1 MATKTIRINN
11 VEAVEN
17 YLDEEGLVYI
27 DLERNTGIVKGVN
40 RLINMLPK
48 SFEPKDIKKLYK
60 RTGLKVQVHVMKD
73 CNLAIYDRKGK
84 YPRDDAYI
92 WNENFIKNVSKH
104 PEWLEPQEEADI
116 FIIYK
121 INPVEVR
128 VDDIVEDEDILPFQL
143 ERSKMAMCRR
153 TPYYMGQT
161 RGDTG
166 V

>member
-1 MATKTIRINN
+1 MATKTIRINH

-27 DLERNTGIVKGVN
+27 DLERNAGIVRGVN

-48 SFEPKDIKKLYK
+48 SFEPKDIKKFYK

-73 CNLAIYDRKGK
+73 CDLAIYDRKGK

-92 WNENFIKNVSKH
+92 WNENFTENVSKH

-121 INPVEVR
+121 INPVEIS
-128 VDDIVEDEDILPFQL
+128 VDDVLLDEEDILPF
-143 ERSKMAMCRR
+143 
-153 TPYYMGQT
+153 
-161 RGDTG
+161 
-166 V
+166 